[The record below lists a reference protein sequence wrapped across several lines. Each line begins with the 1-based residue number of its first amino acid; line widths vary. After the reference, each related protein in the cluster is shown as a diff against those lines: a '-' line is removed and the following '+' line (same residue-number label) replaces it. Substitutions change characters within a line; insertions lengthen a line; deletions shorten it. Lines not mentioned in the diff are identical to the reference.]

1 MHVSFSRVV
10 MPSGDDNKLRM
21 VGSLTLWGFVAL
33 LFLIWAMSEPTP
45 SPVKPPIAGL
55 GRIGLISV
63 AHDRPDYYRQSLE
76 SIMLAD
82 RLDEVDL
89 IVSLDDPRHYAELE
103 KVGLEVTSKAGR
115 EKPII
120 LHNPMAPF
128 LKLVSNVDGRITAH
142 HYSLLRR
149 GFEDMGYDYLI
160 LIESDLVVSR
170 DVIDYFLKVAP
181 FLNGQSSEEDPLCAS
196 AWNDNGFEYFGLN
209 ETRLL
214 RTDYFPGLGWMVHRS
229 TWMNYWR
236 TEWPHGLIGAW
247 TPFDHWLRDT
257 A

>member
-1 MHVSFSRVV
+1 